1 MPYAIIRFEK
11 VKSFAAVSAMSAHWH
26 RTRPTPNA
34 DPAKRGSNRVQV
46 GSGNVEADVRAGLAG
61 QSPRKN
67 AVLAMEAILTTSPEF
82 FENASAEDKKKW
94 LATSVDWLKREYGK
108 NLVSAVLHLDET
120 TPHLHA
126 VILPIDQRGRLNAR
140 EMFNREHL
148 RHVQQ
153 SYPGA
158 LKDLGLQRGIERS
171 RATHVDVK
179 KFYGALRQPV
189 PAIQYRPLPPVPP
202 VHQRTEGKL
211 MEWAGQI
218 KKETIAAISPAY
230 SNLGQKSKTADL
242 DRQRERRQAAAHN
255 LAARDRDYQ
264 MQLAAEAR
272 QQAAALRCVELTE
285 VAAALGYEYERSRQV
300 WKAGDSTISI
310 NGQKYFDH
318 EAGRG
323 GGGAI
328 DLVIHATGHAYREAL
343 RWLADRF
350 GTGRSASTAL
360 DAERTRIEREIEDT
374 PRAPFIAP
382 PSRFSSEDDVHHY
395 LTSKRGLSADLVRSA
410 IKTGDVYGDDR
421 KNAVFLRR
429 APSGGVTGCMKRGT
443 QPARF
448 VQVLG
453 DKKTG
458 WYSYGERKS
467 PRVIAICESAI
478 DALSFYDLQQQAG
491 AAGGLLVIST
501 DGCGQIPDDL
511 AERYPGAKIV
521 AAPDNDKAGDSL
533 AAKIREH
540 YPQAERLKPQ
550 GKDWNEDL
558 LQARTEEAAPTPA
571 ATYRPGPR

>member
-1 MPYAIIRFEK
+1 MPYAIIRFAK
-11 VKSFAAVSAMSAHWH
+11 VKSLAAVSAMSGHWH

-34 DPAKRGSNRVQV
+34 DPAKRGSNSVQV

-61 QSPRKN
+61 LSPRKN

-82 FENASAEDKKKW
+82 FETASAADKKKW
-94 LATSVDWLKREYGK
+94 LSDSITWLKTTYGK

-153 SYPGA
+153 SYPSS

-171 RATHVDVK
+171 RATHVEVK
-179 KFYGALRQPV
+179 KFYGALRQPAPPV
-189 PAIQYRPLPPVPP
+189 QFKPLPPVPP
-202 VHQRTEGKL
+202 LHQRTDAKL
-211 MEWAGQI
+211 SAWAAQV
-218 KKETIAAISPAY
+218 KNETVSAIRPSY
-230 SNLGQKSKTADL
+230 LIYEQKSKTADL
-242 DRQRERRQAAAHN
+242 DRQRERRQAAAHD
-255 LAARDRDYQ
+255 LAARDRDYHK
-264 MQLAAEAR
+264 QLAEEAR
-272 QQAAALRCVELTE
+272 QQAAALRSIELTE
-285 VAAALGYEYERSRQV
+285 VAAALGYEYERTRQV
-300 WKAGDSTISI
+300 WKAGDSTLSI
-310 NGQKYFDH
+310 KGQKFYDH
-318 EAGRG
+318 EAAKG

-328 DLVIHATGHAYREAL
+328 DLVAHATGHAYREAL

-350 GTGRSASTAL
+350 GSQRSASTAL
-360 DAERTRIEREIEDT
+360 DAERTRIEREIEKT
-374 PRAPFIAP
+374 PTAPFMAP
-382 PSRFSSEDDVHHY
+382 AARFSSEDDVHHY
-395 LTSKRGLSADLVRSA
+395 LTRKRGLSPDLVRSVIA
-410 IKTGDVYGDDR
+410 TGDVYGDDR

-429 APSGGVTGCMKRGT
+429 DPSGNVTGCMKRGT
-443 QPARF
+443 QPKRF

-458 WYSYGERKS
+458 WFSYGERKT

-501 DGCGQIPDDL
+501 DGCGQIPADL
-511 AERYPGAKIV
+511 AERYPRAKIV
-521 AAPDNDKAGDSL
+521 AAPDKDKAGNGL
-533 AAKIREH
+533 AEKIREH
-540 YPQAERLKPQ
+540 YPHCERMKPA

-558 LQARTEEAAPTPA
+558 LQARTEEVAPAPVSTH
-571 ATYRPGPR
+571 RPGPR